1 MSKMNRLAA
10 LCITVALLSG
20 CQLEFDIPPGLMIQC
35 SEEEPCSAGYIC
47 AREHG
52 ICVQQEPSCGNGI
65 LEFPEACDDGFQDDC
80 GTCNTTCTAP
90 GTQAVCGDGAV
101 CPELEFC
108 DDGYEDACGTCNAT
122 CNGEGTGYDCGDSL
136 LCPEFE
142 ACDDGFNTNCGAC
155 NADCTDFGTGDVC
168 GDGERCADTE
178 ECDDGNTEDESCGY
192 GNITCTSCSSSCA
205 VSSQDG
211 TYCGDGEV
219 QEAFEICDPTA
230 GTKNCADISNV
241 FLDITVAN
249 CKNDCSGW
257 NTVMCGPD
265 TIDEEKMVWVS
276 PGPFLRGCNPAVDN
290 ECFGDENPYRQ
301 LRLSAFYID
310 TYEVTVEQ
318 YKACV
323 AAGGCTDTS
332 VGYDPA
338 FCNYALEG
346 RENHPM
352 NCVDWQQS
360 KDYCEWAQKSLPTEA
375 QWEKAARGTDG
386 RKYPWGNMPAV
397 SCSHV
402 VMSENGLGCGEN
414 RTWEVGSKPNGIS
427 PYGAYDMIGNVWE
440 WTADWY
446 SESYYAQAPE
456 SDPLGPTNENGDFLF
471 RVLRGGSWASLN
483 PEDFRASLRGGSTPA
498 DRFNFIGFRC
508 SQ

>member
-1 MSKMNRLAA
+1 M
-10 LCITVALLSG
+10 T
-20 CQLEFDIPPGLMIQC
+20 
-35 SEEEPCSAGYIC
+35 
-47 AREHG
+47 
-52 ICVQQEPSCGNGI
+52 
-65 LEFPEACDDGFQDDC
+65 
-80 GTCNTTCTAP
+80 
-90 GTQAVCGDGAV
+90 
-101 CPELEFC
+101 
-108 DDGYEDACGTCNAT
+108 
-122 CNGEGTGYDCGDSL
+122 
-136 LCPEFE
+136 
-142 ACDDGFNTNCGAC
+142 
-155 NADCTDFGTGDVC
+155 
-168 GDGERCADTE
+168 
-178 ECDDGNTEDESCGY
+178 
-192 GNITCTSCSSSCA
+192 
-205 VSSQDG
+205 SQDG

-241 FLDITVAN
+241 FLDTIIAN

-257 NTVMCGPD
+257 NTVICAPD

-276 PGPFLRGCNPAVDN
+276 PGPFLRGCNQAVDN
-290 ECFGDENPYRQ
+290 ECFGDESPYRQ

-332 VGYDPA
+332 VSYDPA

-360 KDYCEWAQKSLPTEA
+360 KDYCEWAHKSLPTEA

-386 RKYPWGNMPAV
+386 RKYPWGNVPQV
-397 SCSHV
+397 SCAYAV
-402 VMSENGLGCGEN
+402 TGLSGAGCGEN
-414 RTWEVGSKPNGIS
+414 RTWEAGSKPNGIS
-427 PYGAYDMIGNVWE
+427 SYGAYDMIGNVYE

-446 SESYYAQAPE
+446 SESYYAQALD

-471 RVLRGGSWASLN
+471 RVLRGGSWVN
-483 PEDFRASLRGGSTPA
+483 YYPMYFRASYRLYNSPA
-498 DRFNFIGFRC
+498 YRDYFIGFRC